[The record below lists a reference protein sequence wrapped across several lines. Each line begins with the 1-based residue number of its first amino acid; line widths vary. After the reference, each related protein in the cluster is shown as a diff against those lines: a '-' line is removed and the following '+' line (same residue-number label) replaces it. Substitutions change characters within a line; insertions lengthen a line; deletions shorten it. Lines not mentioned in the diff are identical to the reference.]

1 MHESN
6 GHAAF
11 SHTAGNSLDRV
22 VTNVAY
28 AEKAGQALERQIEI
42 SHPDC
47 GETFCQGSDV
57 LPPRELMQS
66 LDTLF
71 GSR

>member
-1 MHESN
+1 MKKW
-6 GHAAF
+6 
-11 SHTAGNSLDRV
+11 LDRQEIHEVGFV
-22 VTNVAY
+22 VDRFI
-28 AEKAGQALERQIEI
+28 QALECQIEI

-47 GETFCQGSDV
+47 SETFCQGSDV

-66 LDTLF
+66 LDTFF

>member
-1 MHESN
+1 MKER
-6 GHAAF
+6 
-11 SHTAGNSLDRV
+11 LDRQEIDEVGFV
-22 VTNVAY
+22 VYRFV
-28 AEKAGQALERQIEI
+28 QALERQIEI

-47 GETFCQGSDV
+47 SETFCQGSDV

-66 LDTLF
+66 LDTFF